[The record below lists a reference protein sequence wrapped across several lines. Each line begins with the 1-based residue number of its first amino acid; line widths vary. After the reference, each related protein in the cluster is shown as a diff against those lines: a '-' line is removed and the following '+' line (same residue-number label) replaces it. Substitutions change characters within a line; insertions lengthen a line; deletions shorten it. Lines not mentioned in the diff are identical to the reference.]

1 MAELATIE
9 SPLASKNATDVLNGD
24 RKCYSEGTITFALAQ
39 VEETNLQLLAERRQ
53 ELEEAMKDIMRDEKL
68 DFIGLMVTDAV
79 MEVSRLLLLAPK
91 SIAQALPYKQIG
103 ENIYDMTGVLS
114 RKKTAPPAKS
124 RRNPGKRGIGGVES
138 REKRVEGSAWLAR
151 VGAPRAAELPRDP
164 K

>member
-1 MAELATIE
+1 MLEKIAGCSGTELMAELATIE

-53 ELEEAMKDIMRDEKL
+53 ELEEAMQDIMRDEKL

-114 RKKTAPPAKS
+114 RKKQLLPQILAAI
-124 RRNPGKRGIGGVES
+124 RE
-138 REKRVEGSAWLAR
+138 REK
-151 VGAPRAAELPRDP
+151 
-164 K
+164 